1 LRTYIIR
8 RLIYSAIVLLVVTLL
23 VFLSMHTLP
32 GDPILIYI
40 SSGQLTE
47 STEEQIAEL
56 QHKYG
61 LDKPLMVQ
69 YFSWLG
75 GVFHGDLG
83 TSISR
88 HTAVTELIKQKLP
101 ITLYISLLA
110 LFISIILGVPAGILS
125 ATRRGTWIDNIVT
138 IVANAGITI
147 PSFWL
152 GVILIYI
159 FSLKLGWL
167 PTSGYTSPFENL
179 GKSLSQAVMPVFC
192 DAIFSISSITRQT
205 RSSMLEVMRQDY
217 IRTAWSKGLK
227 ERLVITRHGIKNG
240 LIPVITL
247 IGMSLSFVVGGSV
260 LIETVFN
267 IPGLGRLLVQA
278 VFAKDYQ
285 IVQGFVV
292 IVAVI
297 ILLINLIVDISYGW
311 FDPRIRYD

>member
-1 LRTYIIR
+1 
-8 RLIYSAIVLLVVTLL
+8 
-23 VFLSMHTLP
+23 MHILP

-47 STEEQIAEL
+47 SSEEQIAEL
-56 QHKYG
+56 QHQYG

-69 YFSWLG
+69 YFDWLG
-75 GVFHGDLG
+75 GVFRGNLG
-83 TSISR
+83 VSISR
-88 HTAVTELIKQKLP
+88 HAAVTDLIKQKLP
-101 ITLYISLLA
+101 ITLYISILA
-110 LFISIILGVPAGILS
+110 LIVSIILGVPAGILS
-125 ATRRGTWIDNIVT
+125 AVRRGTWIDNAVT

-217 IRTAWSKGLK
+217 IRTAWSKGLR
-227 ERLVITRHGIKNG
+227 ERAVIMKHGIKNG

-247 IGMSLSFVVGGSV
+247 IGMALSLVVGGSV

-292 IVAVI
+292 VVAIIV
-297 ILLINLIVDISYGW
+297 LLINLIVDISYGW